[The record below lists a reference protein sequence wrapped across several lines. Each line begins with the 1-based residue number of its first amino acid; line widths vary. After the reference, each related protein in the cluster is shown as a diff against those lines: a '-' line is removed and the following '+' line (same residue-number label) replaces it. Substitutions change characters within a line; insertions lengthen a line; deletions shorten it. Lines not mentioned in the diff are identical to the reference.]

1 MNDINEENWL
11 TGPINKK
18 SFQKVESL
26 FDKVRIKK
34 NPEYPSELPQ
44 NLQSIDSI
52 EMQNIEGQTQS
63 FQER

>member
-11 TGPINKK
+11 TAPINKK

-26 FDKVRIKK
+26 FDTVRIKK
-34 NPEYPSELPQ
+34 NSEYPSELPQ

-52 EMQNIEGQTQS
+52 EISITS
-63 FQER
+63 FF